1 MNSRPKRRAAA
12 IEIITLMSVR
22 QWFRSSILL
31 ITFCNITFNIK
42 ACLSA
47 PVAEHF
53 TCGISNFKWPRN
65 PMRKG
70 DFASNPEVRR
80 KQGRKPIL
88 WNGRT
93 KEKRSRW
100 NFFIYPSQFV
110 RIYFRRCHTTR
121 EGCTRGDA
129 ATAVQLRALGR
140 IWGEAS
146 GPELEE
152 ARRRK
157 SRPRRRAASEQ
168 PLSSRGLAYGSP
180 RWNRHGVPF
189 AESRRISE

>member
-1 MNSRPKRRAAA
+1 MNGYPKRHAA
-12 IEIITLMSVR
+12 IEIMTLMSVDD
-22 QWFRSSILL
+22 FDLL
-31 ITFCNITFNIK
+31 FCSYITFNIK
-42 ACLSA
+42 ARLSA

-88 WNGRT
+88 RNGRT
-93 KEKRSRW
+93 KEKRPRW

-110 RIYFRRCHTTR
+110 RIYFRRCHTR
-121 EGCTRGDA
+121 CTRGDA
-129 ATAVQLRALGR
+129 ATAVQLRALER

-157 SRPRRRAASEQ
+157 FRPRRAAASEQ
-168 PLSSRGLAYGSP
+168 PPLFTGG
-180 RWNRHGVPF
+180 
-189 AESRRISE
+189 